1 MYLLHQFTITKIYKL
16 KAIMANNDDIKQ
28 FLIKFHN
35 DDAKKGS
42 LMMILKD
49 EKGSLIMVSKEFHNN
64 DIKTL

>member
-35 DDAKKGS
+35 DDTKKGS

>member
-35 DDAKKGS
+35 DDTKKVS

>member
-1 MYLLHQFTITKIYKL
+1 MYLLLQFTITKIYKL

-35 DDAKKGS
+35 DDTKKGS

-64 DIKTL
+64 GIKTL

>member
-35 DDAKKGS
+35 DDTKKGS

-49 EKGSLIMVSKEFHNN
+49 EKGSLIMVSKECHNN